1 MASKG
6 GAMDTVKVG
15 MRMFEVGMRFFNNL
29 DKYSKNAEKIGK
41 FFNSRKEKPT
51 VDVGMYVEKPAA
63 KKAVK
68 SNPLMDRMLTD
79 KTFSEFLNQIFD
91 KKTVF
96 GSVPDSWVMQQSLID
111 KFEELQEYKTMGE
124 LRDEVKKITKK

>member
-1 MASKG
+1 MAGKG
-6 GAMDTVKVG
+6 GMMDGIKVG

-29 DKYSKNAEKIGK
+29 DKYGKNAEKIGK
-41 FFNSRKEKPT
+41 FFSKKEKPA
-51 VDVGMYVEKPAA
+51 VDVGMYVEKPTA
-63 KKAVK
+63 KKSAP

-96 GSVPDSWVMQQSLID
+96 GSVPDSWTMQKSLVE
-111 KFEELQEYKTMGE
+111 KFEELEQYKTMGE
-124 LRDEVKKITKK
+124 LRDEVKKLMKK